1 MTIWFEEATD
11 GCSQAAHIQIQ
22 AQQAALTRRDRGSRS
37 EYLSAVS
44 GAEATA
50 SRVLELRHLPRPR
63 NHPDRRGVDRPVL
76 ALLFPGQG
84 SQEIGMGREAYQA
97 SSAARETFD
106 AADAA
111 LGFALSKIC
120 FEGPDEELLR
130 TEVQQPAILTTG
142 IALLRAFRERKAI
155 APDFVAGH
163 SLGEYTALVASGAL
177 DFEEAVRLVHARG
190 RFMQEAVAEGRG
202 AMAAVLG
209 LAPDEVARVCEAVR
223 DATGGVVTPANYNS
237 PQQTVI
243 AGDAAAVEAA
253 CSRLREEGA
262 KRTIPLAV
270 SAPFHCPLMA
280 PAAEKLATELGRVR
294 FSAASPPVVTNVE
307 AEPNDD
313 PGRMAALLEAQVTAP
328 VRFVETIERLMALGV
343 THVLEVGTGRVLSGL
358 VARISRGL
366 ERSWLSSPDDF
377 AGAER
382 FALASGAEPS

>member
-1 MTIWFEEATD
+1 
-11 GCSQAAHIQIQ
+11 
-22 AQQAALTRRDRGSRS
+22 
-37 EYLSAVS
+37 
-44 GAEATA
+44 
-50 SRVLELRHLPRPR
+50 
-63 NHPDRRGVDRPVL
+63 
-76 ALLFPGQG
+76 
-84 SQEIGMGREAYQA
+84 MGREVHRA

-106 AADAA
+106 AADAV
-111 LGFALSKIC
+111 LGFALSRIC

-142 IALLRAFRERKAI
+142 IALLRAFRERVVI
-155 APDFVAGH
+155 DPSFVGGH

-209 LAPDEVARVCEAVR
+209 LTPGDVERVCDGAR
-223 DATGGVVTPANYNS
+223 AATGGVVAPANYNS
-237 PQQTVI
+237 PEQTVI
-243 AGDAAAVEAA
+243 AGDAAAVELAR
-253 CSRLREEGA
+253 SRALEEGA

-280 PAAEKLATELGRVR
+280 PAAEKLATELGGVR
-294 FSAASPPVVTNVE
+294 FSVASPPVITNVE

-328 VRFVETIERLMALGV
+328 VRFVEMIERLMMLGV

-366 ERSWLSSPDDF
+366 GRASLSSPDDF
-377 AGAER
+377 ADAER
-382 FALASGAEPS
+382 FALASDAEPS